1 MSKSYRRAGGFLLF
15 FLSLSTTRCGS
26 AGPDVSNG
34 LNPIVDGV
42 NVTANPNNVLSAVV
56 TASVRD
62 ADKVRISY
70 RAQGSTT
77 TSSTP
82 EVVIS
87 NPATITLPVFGLRP
101 ETSYSLW
108 VTALTTGGR
117 STDSP
122 QVSLRTGSLPS
133 YLPVF
138 SVERPG
144 NPQPGYTMVAWTT
157 ANSGTA
163 PNLFYDQN
171 AALIVDQDGQVAWYK
186 ELPGHFV
193 LDWQRQPDGT
203 YTGAVDQA
211 VPWDTESYRQFDKLG
226 NQLRT
231 WTVTGDNLWIDD
243 HELRLL
249 PNGDALFFAINAR
262 TMDLTNVG
270 GQSNAQVLGNVL
282 MRMSSSNQLVFQWDA
297 FDHLPAIN
305 DLDPLIDHTGD
316 IVDWAHA
323 NAIDVAAD
331 GNYLMSFRN
340 ISQVVKI
347 DSRSGAVLWKLG
359 GSDGD
364 IAFLD
369 DPLRG
374 FSLQHG
380 IRELPNGNLLLFD
393 NGASHQPPQSR
404 AVEYQLD
411 LNARTARMVWQYDAD
426 PLLFAFA
433 MGFAQRLENSNTLVT
448 YGVLPYVRE
457 VNRAGELQWSLL
469 PPQQPGFIYRSFRI
483 ASLY

>member
-1 MSKSYRRAGGFLLF
+1 MNKRYRSAAGFLLF

-26 AGPDVSNG
+26 AGPGVSTG
-34 LNPIVDGV
+34 QSPIVDGV
-42 NVTANPNNVLSAVV
+42 TVVANPNNVLSAVV
-56 TASVRD
+56 TASLRD
-62 ADKVRISY
+62 ADKLRISY
-70 RAQGSTT
+70 QAQGSTAA
-77 TSSTP
+77 SSTP
-82 EVVIS
+82 EVAIS
-87 NPATITLPVFGLRP
+87 GPTTITLPVFGLRP

-108 VTALTTGGR
+108 VTALTTGGK
-117 STDSP
+117 STDSA

-138 SVERPG
+138 SVEKPG
-144 NPQPGYTMVAWTT
+144 NPQPGYTMVAWT
-157 ANSGTA
+157 AINIG
-163 PNLFYDQN
+163 PDLFSDQN

-186 ELPGHFV
+186 EFPGHLV
-193 LDWQRQPDGT
+193 LDWQRQPDGN
-203 YTGAVDQA
+203 YTAAVDQA
-211 VPWDTESYRQFDKLG
+211 VPWSSESYRQFDKLG

-231 WTVTGDNLWIDD
+231 WSVTGDNWIDD
-243 HELRLL
+243 HELRIL
-249 PNGDALFFAINAR
+249 PNGDALFFATNAR

-270 GQSNAQVLGNVL
+270 GQSDAQVLGNL
-282 MRMSSSNQLVFQWDA
+282 LIRLSSSNQLVFQWDA
-297 FDHLPAIN
+297 FDHLPAID

-316 IVDWAHA
+316 TVDWTHG
-323 NAIDVAAD
+323 NAIDVTAD

-359 GSDGD
+359 GSDGNFT
-364 IAFLD
+364 FLD
-369 DPLRG
+369 DPLQG

-393 NGASHQPPQSR
+393 NGANHQPPESR

-426 PLLFAFA
+426 PPLFAFA
-433 MGFAQRLENSNTLVT
+433 MGFAQRLENGNTLVT
-448 YGVLPYVRE
+448 YGILPYVRE

-469 PPQQPGFIYRSFRI
+469 PPEQPGFIYRSFRI